1 MVRNIF
7 PFLVDDGTLK
17 IISRTD
23 RGGTLQ
29 SDLAGVGGK
38 TSAKSRLGPG
48 DRDGRHRRDGELE
61 QSG

>member
-1 MVRNIF
+1 MVYIF

-48 DRDGRHRRDGELE
+48 DRDRRDGELE